1 MISSA
6 KRRAATDAEGTA
18 KKERMALLFRQGAA
32 AAEPH
37 KGTLADEATVITA
50 TTPGRST
57 DFRVEATQEG
67 SSGKA
72 VEPAAAAQGDNAAN
86 CGRAL
91 SRHASTASSM
101 VEAFSDTEP
110 STVVA
115 STYTLGNDGSATK
128 GDQRDFIDHAIAL
141 EVLAEKH
148 TCTFVFFWQTR
159 QEKKAKVP
167 ENAKVPGKVPRHFVV
182 DQ

>member
-1 MISSA
+1 M
-6 KRRAATDAEGTA
+6 
-18 KKERMALLFRQGAA
+18 LFRQGAA

-37 KGTLADEATVITA
+37 KGTLADEATVIAA

-86 CGRAL
+86 CGRTL

-115 STYTLGNDGSATK
+115 STYTLGDDGSATK
-128 GDQRDFIDHAIAL
+128 GDQTYFIDLAIAL
-141 EVLAEKH
+141 EVLAEKQ
-148 TCTFVFFWQTR
+148 TCAFVFSGKR
-159 QEKKAKVP
+159 ARKKEKCQKTQKKSLVS
-167 ENAKVPGKVPRHFVV
+167 
-182 DQ
+182 Q